1 MSTNTYIPGVCN
13 IGPAEIR
20 YRRSAGILGLVA
32 MIVFLAIFLVF
43 NVPPVW
49 RLVIFIPAAGAAVGF
64 LQAQLHFC
72 VRFGM
77 SGLFNFSDD
86 IAKRES
92 VEQVEFRKK
101 DQQKA
106 ITIMAISAVFGL
118 VVMLLSLYL

>member
-1 MSTNTYIPGVCN
+1 MSTNIYIPGVCN

-20 YRRSAGILGLVA
+20 YRRSMGILGLVA
-32 MIVFLAIFLVF
+32 TIVFLVIFIVF

-49 RLVIFIPAAGAAVGF
+49 RLIIFIPAAGTAAGL

-86 IAKRES
+86 IAKREN
-92 VEQVEFRKK
+92 VEQAEFRKK

-106 ITIMAISAVFGL
+106 ITIMAASAIFGL

>member
-32 MIVFLAIFLVF
+32 TITFLSIFLLF
-43 NVPPVW
+43 NIPPVW
-49 RLVIFIPAAGAAVGF
+49 RLILFIPATGMAVGF

-77 SGLFNFSDD
+77 SGLFNFGNDMT
-86 IAKRES
+86 KRES
-92 VEQVEFRKK
+92 VEQAEFRKK

-106 ITIMAISAVFGL
+106 ISIIVISAIFGL
-118 VVMLLSLYL
+118 IVTLLSLYL